1 MDELI
6 QGLYRLFMGGEN
18 SDIAGGI
25 VESNYFF
32 PVCLGMVLI
41 SIAIMTVYYYAVNSV
56 RWSKWFHWLILVV
69 IICII
74 NFGIAFSCSF
84 SESGNV
90 LDSVSFG
97 FSNAVL
103 SFVVSFIWSL
113 IIKWGSSACRRTPF

>member
-6 QGLYRLFMGGEN
+6 QGIYRLFMGGEN

-56 RWSKWFHWLILVV
+56 RWSKWFHWLILVG

-84 SESGNV
+84 SESGDV